1 MVPRRKNRVPPPPAS
16 CPLKVCMSY
25 LGGAWTP
32 NIIWYL
38 SASPRRFTELKQDL
52 AGVSAKMLTQ
62 RLRGLMDSGIV
73 GRTERETSPPT
84 VEYHLTA
91 LGMELKPALEAI
103 VSVGL
108 RLKAHQ
114 ATGKI
119 RQALPDAAHGEAPP
133 QLLP

>member
-1 MVPRRKNRVPPPPAS
+1 
-16 CPLKVCMSY
+16 MSY

-38 SASPRRFTELKQDL
+38 SASPRRFTELKHDL

-62 RLRGLMDSGIV
+62 RLRGLMESGIV
-73 GRTERETSPPT
+73 GRKERTTSPPT
-84 VEYHLTA
+84 VEYHLTT

-103 VSVGL
+103 VSVGQ

-119 RQALPDAAHGEAPP
+119 RQAPPDAAR
-133 QLLP
+133 

>member
-1 MVPRRKNRVPPPPAS
+1 
-16 CPLKVCMSY
+16 MSY

-62 RLRGLMDSGIV
+62 RLRGLMELGIV
-73 GRTERETSPPT
+73 ERIERKTSPPT
-84 VEYHLTA
+84 VEYHLST
-91 LGMELKPALEAI
+91 LGLELKPAVEAI
-103 VSVGL
+103 ISVGL

-114 ATGKI
+114 SKS
-119 RQALPDAAHGEAPP
+119 DF
-133 QLLP
+133 